1 VNTPQPADRL
11 ANPAAFL
18 TRTDLREL
26 GLERR
31 PFDAVFRHANTIVLP
46 GYSRPMIQVSDYLD
60 FLERHRYSPDRV
72 R

>member
-1 VNTPQPADRL
+1 VSAADRL
-11 ANPAAFL
+11 SNPAAFL

-31 PFDAVFRHANTIVLP
+31 AVDAVFRHANTIVLP